1 MFRRQQTQQSKP
13 NTGIKSFSSRVE
25 RRRKA
30 GVEEKKEEPVKQVKA
45 AIPKRTAKAEDLP
58 DFKASTPITVNDIEK
73 VYIDEDGYAVMVIK
87 PIIGPKHLGSVMI
100 VGTYYSIIAQTKNNK
115 LKILQREV
123 TVYNTNV
130 DTTLITSAI
139 LISFRES
146 ADSSDTVDITV
157 EKENCKIQRLNI
169 ISKTGKNNTWPPA
182 VDVGEGDDAEL
193 GVFATEGKVQIGNYG
208 QYTSYTSDHS
218 DVDSVYFTNCLYIES
233 SGPTPTYNIVVK
245 GKIPDWVYSKLS
257 GSGYAFK
264 LAYEENSTDA
274 TISEEGTY
282 IISTVNGLPKIGDN
296 DDMNNINE
304 MDLSGV
310 TELGDANEGKIDIRS
325 KFDNFYVNNVIIKPD
340 STNDLVTRFT
350 QASGTG
356 YLGSNVTILATP
368 AAGEGGVTE
377 PVDDPLVPLIKDL
390 TYENNTITFNIKPNE
405 KSGLLMENRDG
416 YDPENA
422 TAVITDHIIIDLS
435 GSTFSDALKD
445 WTPSTN
451 TPTTIS
457 FIQEAVILHGEWDNT
472 KGPVVGLNGYKLN
485 ATTNKPEL
493 EAINKITIKYFKKGD
508 ATAGT
513 SDEIVTV
520 NLVTGTPSTTPAD
533 KEFKLGTVSNTINM
547 LYLVNGK
554 VDLKMINEI
563 EIRRLLTPIENPF
576 SSTTSGET
584 TTYSVSGIPEL
595 VKVDNTTTPSEG
607 QIGLY
612 DETKVKDSIT
622 NATIVDFCV
631 TNLIPKFDPSADKP
645 EKIVN
650 LAVNGT
656 LPDWTISSTLWKDE
670 VQEKGKYGYAVTQDA
685 TTKNKWTIGTGSNY
699 INKVNWL
706 PVDGYGELDIGV
718 DFTTTP
724 TALGS
729 AESPIEL
736 PEDSTGTKNELKL
749 LNFNM
754 NEIYVKQS
762 KPTAD
767 LDLTATVNHNYEGAT
782 VCNAVEMGGASGT
795 ASPITD
801 LISGFEVSGTT
812 LTIKIKPS
820 NDKLV
825 QNVLKPYRKD
835 TSDDAAEADMK
846 AINLDI
852 TGNLNLCDKL
862 DLAIGTKSIN
872 SIVIEQEA
880 LILDDTH
887 VGDTTSGLGKLDVTM
902 NQGVEVASITL
913 KYLKLNNNKYEE
925 VSIPAVDED
934 LVIVPTHKID
944 KLYFTHGTIVTQTNT
959 GLRLLTPLEATSVF
973 TSTTTGT
980 GDSAT
985 TTYSVNIE
993 DELIKV
999 DTPDSNQIAFIEE
1012 ATAVEEL
1019 ICTNIKNMVVARGKT
1034 NLVVGGNEETGVIPT
1049 EIFNQFS
1056 STNGIPLSITGE
1068 ITTTQ
1073 SAGWTVTSINDFPCK
1088 GYGELDIGINTTG
1101 SDSYRSILNLIP
1113 PEKPADDDDENNDNM
1128 GDGEF
1133 QAKVTTY
1140 QGKDGF
1146 YVNEV
1151 YVPRGGS
1158 EEQVNAQFTSH
1169 VGLQSVGA
1177 LIMTPDE
1184 TGNIQPSSDATGD
1197 FIKIKTL
1204 DQLYNL
1210 MMEPRTYVGK
1220 SGDNSS
1226 ETPVGILFA
1235 TQKTDKLND
1244 VLLEEG
1250 AHLIYY
1256 PSLDNNKD
1264 ERLQLVKPEE
1274 GSTFVLP
1281 DNAKEVNIRGE
1292 ILDDEDQ
1299 DGDANNG
1306 KRSVK
1311 VRIYLEYVD
1320 DKSTA
1325 HRIPY
1330 GVVGNGPF
1338 EKSELDPKYEVD
1350 GNKWNLKIEDIM
1362 KSINERQVNVDSS
1375 TGKLELSVESLT
1387 DDEKKIKKSEMY
1399 EYICEIKRTLNA
1411 MPFNSRY
1418 LNEILGY
1425 LSKCLAFE
1433 QVRLPSIRE
1442 ADNQGLESVNEEY
1455 DAETNPDGWIEK
1467 YTEEFEKNGII
1478 YKVVSD
1484 YDNYKFRDGGKHDE
1498 LINDMRSKLAQI
1510 YMFNELG
1517 ETLKLDQIM
1526 NKLLNEYTD
1535 IWMKYYKGLVV
1546 PNDLIMTDF
1555 SDIEIYEDEN
1565 IYKVFEGNSEE
1576 GTHVISQL
1584 TDGSAEDE
1592 DGEEL
1597 KAFIEEIMK
1606 YFKDEINEVTGT
1618 KKDIKGITIEDMVA
1632 YEDPLK
1638 ETTSSNATGEEID
1651 DVLTNNEN
1659 NLIEYSQML
1668 STIQGER
1675 NKLQRQGNKNKIILK
1690 FTQTVKGTF
1699 FEILG
1704 KEKMNSEQKSQIFGF
1719 FLSELKEYVNHTKKT
1734 VSGMDRKS
1742 RRGVKTIQAIPE
1754 EIEGKR
1760 YLRITKVPEFY
1771 VGDPLDWINDNY
1783 YSNKIFLQNC
1793 DNLYLGIDPELDQR
1807 IEPVGT
1813 PVSAGSSE
1821 LKEQEMIGYYILKIQ
1836 Y

>member
-1 MFRRQQTQQSKP
+1 MFRRQQTQQTKP

-30 GVEEKKEEPVKQVKA
+30 AVEEKKEEPVKQVKA
-45 AIPKRTAKAEDLP
+45 IPKRTAKAEDLP
-58 DFKASTPITVNDIEK
+58 NFKAATTLSGDNVDHIEIITEGSGTSAVQIAVLYFNPLVGDYQIEEKGNEEYQLILTDEQVSQIPFNESNKCRCKLVFPSYQPETTNNAIILPGFNQTASIFVQESETEDRKELVLYYAESSSDIEITDLYLVNSTYKTAGEVFSMKTETSGTTTTTTFEGIKEYDKLTYISNNPTHKDVKNLHLTNYLYKNMGETGKVTTNLIVTGAIPKEMYDVSAPFKVNDKASGSEVFKVDPNGTYQIDTVNALPTPDT
-73 VYIDEDGYAVMVIK
+73 
-87 PIIGPKHLGSVMI
+87 SI
-100 VGTYYSIIAQTKNNK
+100 V
-115 LKILQREV
+115 
-123 TVYNTNV
+123 
-130 DTTLITSAI
+130 
-139 LISFRES
+139 
-146 ADSSDTVDITV
+146 
-157 EKENCKIQRLNI
+157 
-169 ISKTGKNNTWPPA
+169 
-182 VDVGEGDDAEL
+182 
-193 GVFATEGKVQIGNYG
+193 TEG
-208 QYTSYTSDHS
+208 
-218 DVDSVYFTNCLYIES
+218 
-233 SGPTPTYNIVVK
+233 
-245 GKIPDWVYSKLS
+245 
-257 GSGYAFK
+257 
-264 LAYEENSTDA
+264 STDNVSS
-274 TISEEGTY
+274 IDLSSVKLG
-282 IISTVNGLPKIGDN
+282 NGDN
-296 DDMNNINE
+296 VADTGDNAI
-304 MDLSGV
+304 DL
-310 TELGDANEGKIDIRS
+310 TN
-325 KFDNFYVNNVIIKPD
+325 KFKNFYVNNVIIKPD
-340 STNDLVTRFT
+340 DKDDIITRFT
-350 QASGTG
+350 QTLGTE
-356 YLGSNVTILATP
+356 YMGSNVTILAAP
-368 AAGEGGVTE
+368 VAAGEGGVTE
-377 PVDDPLVPLIKDL
+377 PVNDPLVPLIRNLD
-390 TYENNTITFNIKPNE
+390 YENNTITFTIKPNE
-405 KSGLLMENRDG
+405 KQGLLVANQK
-416 YDPENA
+416 NA
-422 TAVITDHIIIDLS
+422 GSQSQSDEDKGEIIIDLS
-435 GSTFSDALKD
+435 SSPLSTQLAEWD
-445 WTPSTN
+445 PSATDG
-451 TPTTIS
+451 TTIA
-457 FIQEAVILHGEWDNT
+457 FIQEAVILNGDFST
-472 KGPVVGLNGYKLN
+472 TAPDVRLNG
-485 ATTNKPEL
+485 ESV
-493 EAINKITIKYFKKGD
+493 INKVTIKYFKKGATSAD
-508 ATAGT
+508 DKIETVTLAAGTPGEGEEKLAEMTSGIGHLYVVNGTVGSKVTNQVEVKRLLTPLTTSALGEKTITLPANQINGTFTAGT
-513 SDEIVTV
+513 SVT
-520 NLVTGTPSTTPAD
+520 
-533 KEFKLGTVSNTINM
+533 TI
-547 LYLVNGK
+547 
-554 VDLKMINEI
+554 
-563 EIRRLLTPIENPF
+563 IENYHATNIILTDGTNPLKND
-576 SSTTSGET
+576 STNG
-584 TTYSVSGIPEL
+584 VA
-595 VKVDNTTTPSEG
+595 VDNNF
-607 QIGLY
+607 
-612 DETKVKDSIT
+612 V
-622 NATIVDFCV
+622 VC
-631 TNLIPKFDPSADKP
+631 
-645 EKIVN
+645 
-650 LAVNGT
+650 GT
-656 LPDWTISSTLWKDE
+656 LPNWMID
-670 VQEKGKYGYAVTQDA
+670 
-685 TTKNKWTIGTGSNY
+685 SNY
-699 INKVNWL
+699 LRTTGYDIKKTGDNEWTVIATNDNTAADAVISTVNWL
-706 PVDGYGELDIGV
+706 PVDIDGYGELDIGV
-718 DFTTTP
+718 DFTTTAA
-724 TALGS
+724 TLGS
-729 AESPIEL
+729 ADSPIAL

-782 VCNAVEMGGASGT
+782 VYNAVEMGGASGT

-835 TSDDAAEADMK
+835 TSDGAAEADMK
-846 AINLDI
+846 AVNLDI

-887 VGDTTSGLGKLDVTM
+887 VGNTTSGLGKLDVTM

-944 KLYFTHGTIVTQTNT
+944 KLYFTHGTILTQANTN
-959 GLRLLTPLEATSVF
+959 LRLLTPLVATTVF

-1034 NLVVGGNEETGVIPT
+1034 NLVVGGNEETGIIPT
-1049 EIFNQFS
+1049 EIFKQFD

-1068 ITTTQ
+1068 ITTAQ

-1088 GYGELDIGINTTG
+1088 GYGALDIGINTTG

-1133 QAKVTTY
+1133 QATPVRY
-1140 QGKDGF
+1140 EGKDGF
-1146 YVNEV
+1146 YVNQV
-1151 YVPRGGS
+1151 YVPRGTGDQQI
-1158 EEQVNAQFTSH
+1158 EAQFTSH
-1169 VGLQSVGA
+1169 VGLNSVGA

-1220 SGDNSS
+1220 SSDNSS

-1235 TQKTDKLND
+1235 TEKTAKLND

-1256 PSLDNNKD
+1256 PALDNNKD

-1292 ILDDEDQ
+1292 ILNNEDQ

-1442 ADNQGLESVNEEY
+1442 SDNQGLESVNEEY

-1484 YDNYKFRDGGKHDE
+1484 YDNYKFRDGGKHDD

-1742 RRGVKTIQAIPE
+1742 RRGVKTIQAIPD

>member
-1 MFRRQQTQQSKP
+1 MFRRQQTQQTKP

-30 GVEEKKEEPVKQVKA
+30 AVEEKKEEPAKPVAVKPKNVKKVV
-45 AIPKRTAKAEDLP
+45 PKAEDLKDAP
-58 DFKASTPITVNDIEK
+58 ATGSITVEDIENM
-73 VYIDEDGYAVMVIK
+73 YMESDGSNAFLFMVIK
-87 PIIGPKHLGSVMI
+87 PVVGPRTLDAAIDFSNNVTYSELLSGIGEIISL
-100 VGTYYSIIAQTKNNK
+100 K
-115 LKILQREV
+115 LIQREV
-123 TVYNTNV
+123 TVYNDNKN
-130 DTTLITSAI
+130 TTLFKSASI
-139 LISFRES
+139 NVTFNLRN
-146 ADSSDTVDITV
+146 SDRKTFVLSPS
-157 EKENCKIQRLNI
+157 NCKIERLNI
-169 ISKTGKNNTWPPA
+169 ITKRQTNEGMEWPPA
-182 VDVGEGDDAEL
+182 VSDDPNIIGVFQNVGDDYSITCGDHNRYA
-193 GVFATEGKVQIGNYG
+193 
-208 QYTSYTSDHS
+208 SYTSTFTVNEGSVTITSEGNHS
-218 DVDSVYFTNCLYIES
+218 DVESVYFTNQLYSGEN
-233 SGPTPTYNIVVK
+233 GPTPIYNLVVNEV
-245 GKIPDWVYSKLS
+245 IPDWIYDKLHIPT
-257 GSGYAFK
+257 GTDDKYAFK
-264 LAYEENSTDA
+264 VDENKEIIADKDTTTVA
-274 TISEEGTY
+274 KYT
-282 IISTVNGLPKIGDN
+282 ISTVNGLPKIGDN
-296 DDMNNINE
+296 DDMTDLNSSLN
-304 MDLSGV
+304 LSGI

-325 KFDNFYVNNVIIKPD
+325 KFDNFYVNNVTIKPD
-340 STNDLVTRFT
+340 SANDLVTRFT

-356 YLGSNVTILATP
+356 YLGSNVTILAAP
-368 AAGEGGVTE
+368 SGSGSAGL
-377 PVDDPLVPLIKDL
+377 VDDPLVPLIKEISYVNEGANL
-390 TYENNTITFNIKPNE
+390 NTIVFNIKPNE
-405 KSGLLMENRDG
+405 KGTLLVGNQKNAGLTQSDEDKG
-416 YDPENA
+416 E
-422 TAVITDHIIIDLS
+422 IIIDLS
-435 GSTFSDALKD
+435 SSVLSTGLAEWD
-445 WTPSTN
+445 PSATDG
-451 TPTTIS
+451 TTIA
-457 FIQEAVILHGEWDNT
+457 FVQEAVILNGDFSST
-472 KGPVVGLNGYKLN
+472 QPDVRLNGEN
-485 ATTNKPEL
+485 
-493 EAINKITIKYFKKGD
+493 AINKVTIKYFKDEVKTVVLVPGTPGEGEVKLAEMTSLINHLYVVNGTVGSRIMNQVEVKRLLTPLTTGSLVD
-508 ATAGT
+508 NTIILPSNQVNGTFTAGT
-513 SDEIVTV
+513 SVT
-520 NLVTGTPSTTPAD
+520 TT
-533 KEFKLGTVSNTINM
+533 
-547 LYLVNGK
+547 
-554 VDLKMINEI
+554 
-563 EIRRLLTPIENPF
+563 IENYHATNIILTDGTNPLKDDA
-576 SSTTSGET
+576 TN
-584 TTYSVSGIPEL
+584 GIA
-595 VKVDNTTTPSEG
+595 VDNNF
-607 QIGLY
+607 
-612 DETKVKDSIT
+612 V
-622 NATIVDFCV
+622 VC
-631 TNLIPKFDPSADKP
+631 
-645 EKIVN
+645 
-650 LAVNGT
+650 GT
-656 LPDWTISSTLWKDE
+656 LPNWMISSDCLRTT
-670 VQEKGKYGYAVTQDA
+670 GYDIKRGSGNNWNVITTNDNTAADAVIST
-685 TTKNKWTIGTGSNY
+685 
-699 INKVNWL
+699 VNWL

-724 TALGS
+724 ATLGS
-729 AESPIEL
+729 SDSPIEL

-754 NEIYVKQS
+754 NEIHVKQS

-767 LDLTATVNHNYEGAT
+767 LDLTATVDHNYEGAT
-782 VCNAVEMGGASGT
+782 VHNAVEMGGASGT

-801 LISGFEVSGTT
+801 LISGFEVSGNA

-835 TSDDAAEADMK
+835 TSDDAAEADKK
-846 AINLDI
+846 AIILDI
-852 TGNLNLCDKL
+852 TGNLNLCNAL
-862 DLAIGTKSIN
+862 VTALNGAEPTTIL
-872 SIVIEQEA
+872 IEQEA
-880 LILDDTH
+880 LILNDTH
-887 VGDTTSGLGKLDVTM
+887 ITTSESSVKSLDVTM
-902 NQGVEVASITL
+902 NESLDVNSITL
-913 KYLKLNNNKYEE
+913 KYLKSNNNKYEE
-925 VSIPAVDED
+925 ATIPAPDVD
-934 LVIVPTHKID
+934 LVIVPSHKID
-944 KLYFTHGTIVTQTNT
+944 KLYFIHGTITTQANTN
-959 GLRLLTPLEATSVF
+959 LKLLTPLVATEVF

-980 GDSAT
+980 GESAT
-985 TTYSVNIE
+985 TTYSVNIA
-993 DELIKV
+993 DELIKPLASG
-999 DTPDSNQIAFIEE
+999 TPESNQIVLLQE
-1012 ATAVEEL
+1012 ADAVDEL
-1019 ICTNIKNMVVARGKT
+1019 TCTNIQNKVVVTGKT
-1034 NLVVGGNEETGVIPT
+1034 NLVVGGTETTGVIPT
-1049 EIFNQFS
+1049 WVFEKFD
-1056 STNGIPLSITGE
+1056 STTGIPVSVSGAITE
-1068 ITTTQ
+1068 Q
-1073 SAGWTVTSINDFPCK
+1073 SYSWTVTSINDFPCS
-1088 GYGELDIGINTTG
+1088 GYGELDVGIDTTG
-1101 SDSYRSILNLIP
+1101 SDDHRSILNLIP
-1113 PEKPADDDDENNDNM
+1113 PKEDE
-1128 GDGEF
+1128 DGEDGELH
-1133 QAKVTTY
+1133 ATVTTY

-1146 YVNEV
+1146 YVNQV
-1151 YVPRGGS
+1151 YVPRGGD

-1177 LIMTPDE
+1177 LIMTPDA
-1184 TGNIQPSSDATGD
+1184 TGTIQPSGDDATGD

-1220 SGDNSS
+1220 SESDSS
-1226 ETPVGILFA
+1226 EVPVGILFA
-1235 TQKTDKLND
+1235 TSNTASLNG

-1256 PSLDNNKD
+1256 PALDSKE
-1264 ERLQLVKPEE
+1264 ERLQLIKVEE

-1281 DNAKEVNIRGE
+1281 EGAKEVNIRGE
-1292 ILDDEDQ
+1292 ILDDEDL
-1299 DGDANNG
+1299 DGDADNG
-1306 KRSVK
+1306 RRSVK
-1311 VRIYLEYVD
+1311 VRIYLEYED
-1320 DKSTA
+1320 DKGVA

-1338 EKSELDPKYEVD
+1338 KDSELDPKYEVD

-1418 LNEILGY
+1418 LNEILGF

-1455 DAETNPDGWIEK
+1455 DAESNPDGWIEK

-1484 YDNYKFRDGGKHDE
+1484 YDNYKFRDGSKHDE
-1498 LINDMRSKLAQI
+1498 LINDMKSKLAQI

-1535 IWMKYYKGLVV
+1535 IWMKYYKGLVI

-1584 TDGSAEDE
+1584 TDGSATDE

-1597 KAFIEEIMK
+1597 KTFIESIMK

-1618 KKDIKGITIEDMVA
+1618 KKDIKGITIEDIVA

-1638 ETTSSNATGEEID
+1638 ETTASNATGEEID

-1719 FLSELKEYVNHTKKT
+1719 FLSELKEHVNHIKKT

-1742 RRGVKTIQAIPE
+1742 RRGVKTIQAIPD

-1807 IEPVGT
+1807 IEPIGT

-1821 LKEQEMIGYYILKIQ
+1821 VKEQEMIGYYILKIQ